1 MVLHIARSEA
11 LFAEARRLIPGGVN
25 SPVRAFRS
33 VGGQPL
39 FINKG
44 AGSRVWD
51 ADGNEFIDYVLS
63 WGPLILGHADPEV
76 VAAITRQA
84 ALGTSYGAPTE
95 LELEMARLVQTAYPS
110 MELVRLVNSGTE
122 ATMSALRVA
131 RAFTQRRKIVKFI
144 GCYHGHSDALL
155 VKAGSGATDMGVPDS
170 PGVPPDVA
178 AGTLSVPF
186 NDLAALQAVFARQ
199 GEEIAAV
206 IVEPVVGNM
215 GFVPPR
221 AGYLEGLRHI
231 TQKYGALL
239 IFDEV
244 LCGFRTAFGGAQE
257 TFGVVPDLTTLGKV
271 IGGGLPVGA
280 YGGRR
285 DIMAMVAPAGP
296 VYQAG
301 TLSGNPLAT
310 TAGIVQLRRL
320 SRPGVYDRLAG
331 KTAAL
336 IDGFNANFA
345 RLGVPYKA
353 KGIGSLWGFFFTD
366 RDVWNYDDALTA
378 NTAKFKAYFLKM
390 LEQGIYVAPSQF
402 EAGFLST
409 AHSDADIE
417 RTIVAHAAAI
427 QAAELAI

>member
-1 MVLHIARSEA
+1 M
-11 LFAEARRLIPGGVN
+11 
-25 SPVRAFRS
+25 
-33 VGGQPL
+33 
-39 FINKG
+39 
-44 AGSRVWD
+44 
-51 ADGNEFIDYVLS
+51 
-63 WGPLILGHADPEV
+63 
-76 VAAITRQA
+76 
-84 ALGTSYGAPTE
+84 
-95 LELEMARLVQTAYPS
+95 
-110 MELVRLVNSGTE
+110 
-122 ATMSALRVA
+122 
-131 RAFTQRRKIVKFI
+131 
-144 GCYHGHSDALL
+144 
-155 VKAGSGATDMGVPDS
+155 
-170 PGVPPDVA
+170 
-178 AGTLSVPF
+178 
-186 NDLAALQAVFARQ
+186 
-199 GEEIAAV
+199 
-206 IVEPVVGNM
+206 
-215 GFVPPR
+215 
-221 AGYLEGLRHI
+221 
-231 TQKYGALL
+231 
-239 IFDEV
+239 

-320 SRPGVYDRLAG
+320 SQPGVYDRLAG

-390 LEQGIYVAPSQF
+390 LEQGIYMAPSQF

>member
-76 VAAITRQA
+76 VAAIIRQA

-131 RAFTQRRKIVKFI
+131 RAFTQRRRIVKFI